1 MNSISLYG
9 CSIVNLPIDRVLA
22 FLVFEL
28 IMIKFI
34 INTHILVFFGPVIS
48 SLLGNYLRV
57 GFLGYILNI
66 CLNFQF
72 SSVTQSCIDS
82 VTPWTAACQAS
93 LSTTNSRSLLKL
105 MSIESVMP
113 SNHPPSVVPFSSC
126 L

>member
-72 SSVTQSCIDS
+72 SSVTQSCLDS